1 MNANVS
7 TFLMFDGRAEE
18 AMNFYVSLFE
28 QAKINKIVHYQKNEA
43 GKEGSVV
50 LAEFSLNGQNF
61 MCIDSPGKH
70 NFTFTPSI
78 SVYIKCISETHIE
91 ELYNRLKAGGK
102 IFMEMRSYGFSKK
115 FGWVEDRFG
124 VSWQLNFD

>member
-7 TFLMFDGRAEE
+7 TFLMFTGRAEE

-28 QAKINKIVHYQKNEA
+28 QAKINKIIYYKKNEA

-50 LAEFSLNGQNF
+50 MAEFSLNGQNF

-78 SVYIKCISETHIE
+78 SIYIKCVSEKEIHA
-91 ELYNRLKAGGK
+91 LYTVLSVGGK
-102 IFMEMRSYGFSKK
+102 IFMELGSYGFSKK

-124 VSWQLNFD
+124 ISWQLNVD